1 MITVDTIAR
10 IAASEIGKADVPVHQ
25 WAKVSS
31 ISAAGVFVA
40 FPGQAPLTAPLPC
53 LGTVSVG
60 QSVLVVSWGRSSV
73 IIGGSITQ
81 PPDRSWKPI
90 TLTGGWWGAASYRI
104 IDGAVEFSGSVSHAV
119 ATQGGQIATLNL
131 GGRTLRN
138 DGLVMILNAATGMA
152 RVSFWSNQILMYNYF
167 NGGMP
172 SSAGAGVVL
181 DGVRLPLA

>member
-40 FPGQAPLTAPLPC
+40 FPGQTPLTAPLPC
-53 LGTVSVG
+53 LGEVTVG

-73 IIGGSITQ
+73 IIGGSIPQ
-81 PPDRSWKPI
+81 PPDRSWKPL
-90 TLTGGWWGAASYRI
+90 TLTGDWTGTASWRI
-104 IDGAVEFSGSVSHAV
+104 IDGAVEFSGTVSHAT
-119 ATQGGQIATLNL
+119 AAQGGQIATLNL
-131 GGRTLRN
+131 GGPALKN
-138 DGLVMILNAATGMA
+138 SGAVQILSAGTGMA
-152 RVSFWSNQILMYNYF
+152 RVSFWSGQVLMYGYF
-167 NGGMP
+167 SGGT
-172 SSAGAGVVL
+172 AAGVNL

>member
-40 FPGQAPLTAPLPC
+40 FPGQAPLAAPLPC

-90 TLTGGWWGAASYRI
+90 TLTNGWTGTASWRL
-104 IDGAVEFSGSVSHAV
+104 IDGAVEFSGSVSHAT
-119 ATQGGQIATLNL
+119 AAQGGQIAALNF
-131 GGRTLRN
+131 GGPALRN
-138 DGLVMILNAATGMA
+138 SGAVLILSAGTGMA
-152 RVSFWSNQILMYNYF
+152 RVSFWSGQILMYGYF
-167 NGGMP
+167 NGGTA
-172 SSAGAGVVL
+172 SNVVL

>member
-40 FPGQAPLTAPLPC
+40 FPGQAPLAAPLPC

-81 PPDRSWKPI
+81 PPARSWRPI
-90 TLTGGWWGAASYRI
+90 TLTNGWTGAAAYRL
-104 IDGAVEFSGSVSHAV
+104 IDGTVEFSGSVSHAT
-119 ATQGGQIATLNL
+119 AAQGGQIAALDF
-131 GGRTLRN
+131 GGGGLRN
-138 DGLVMILNAATGMA
+138 SGAVLILSAGTGMA
-152 RVSFWSNQILMYNYF
+152 RVSFWTSQILMYGYF
-167 NGGMP
+167 NGGTA
-172 SSAGAGVVL
+172 SNVVL
-181 DGVRLPLA
+181 DGIRLPLA

>member
-1 MITVDTIAR
+1 MITVDTVAR

-40 FPGQAPLTAPLPC
+40 FPGQAPLAAPLPC
-53 LGTVSVG
+53 LGAVAVG

-81 PPDRSWKPI
+81 PPDRSWKPV
-90 TLTGGWWGAASYRI
+90 TLTGGWTGAASYRI
-104 IDGAVEFSGSVSHAV
+104 IDGAVEFSGVVSHAT
-119 ATQGGQIATLNL
+119 AAQGGQIATLNFGGGGLKNSGSVLVL
-131 GGRTLRN
+131 GAGP
-138 DGLVMILNAATGMA
+138 GMA
-152 RVSFWSNQILMYNYF
+152 RVSFWSAQILLYGYF
-167 NGGMP
+167 NGGTA
-172 SSAGAGVVL
+172 SGVVL

>member
-40 FPGQAPLTAPLPC
+40 FPGQTPLTAPLPC
-53 LGTVSVG
+53 LGEVTVG

-81 PPDRSWKPI
+81 PQDRSWKPI
-90 TLTGGWWGAASYRI
+90 TLTNGWTGAASYRLI
-104 IDGAVEFSGSVSHAV
+104 NGTVEFSGTVSHAT
-119 ATQGGQIATLNL
+119 AAKGGQIAALNF
-131 GGRTLRN
+131 GGPAIKNSGAAL
-138 DGLVMILNAATGMA
+138 ILSAGSGMA
-152 RVSFWSNQILMYNYF
+152 RVSFWSGQILMYGYF
-167 NGGMP
+167 NGGTASP
-172 SSAGAGVVL
+172 VVL